1 MTSPRAKCEKRL
13 NNKARDNACDDIVV
27 SALLKPHKNIIIHV
41 NVASYDVIMIMSV
54 IMILSLLVLMGT

>member
-13 NNKARDNACDDIVV
+13 NNKARVNVCDDIVV

-41 NVASYDVIMIMSV
+41 NMA
-54 IMILSLLVLMGT
+54 LMM